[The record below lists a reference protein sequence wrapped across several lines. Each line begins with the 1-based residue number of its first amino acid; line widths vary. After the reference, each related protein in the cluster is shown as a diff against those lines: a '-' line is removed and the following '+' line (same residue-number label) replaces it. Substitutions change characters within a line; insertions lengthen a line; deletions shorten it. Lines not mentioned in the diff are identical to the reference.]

1 MFWWHMRTIMKHKFF
16 PLYSS
21 SFNSPSPSLHPVA
34 LKTIP
39 VFSIIFQLQ
48 HYLFCH
54 PECLLSFH
62 FCLFSMTS
70 LPYDAELY
78 PKLRGAELN
87 FRQRPEYLIL
97 NSDPNLQFPVF
108 GLFDTAFQLW
118 HSHAYF
124 ILTFPSVWEC
134 CCLGQRTG
142 IPESGTHIL
151 LNYSLHGLYD

>member
-1 MFWWHMRTIMKHKFF
+1 MKHKFF

-21 SFNSPSPSLHPVA
+21 PLSSPSPSLHPVA

-39 VFSIIFQLQ
+39 VFSSIFQLQ
-48 HYLFCH
+48 HYPSC
-54 PECLLSFH
+54 PAGCLLPFH
-62 FCLFSMTS
+62 FCLFSVTS

-78 PKLRGAELN
+78 PKLRGVGLN
-87 FRQRPEYLIL
+87 FRQRPEWLIL
-97 NSDPNLQFPVF
+97 NLDPNLQFPVSLAF
-108 GLFDTAFQLW
+108 FDTAFQLW

-124 ILTFPSVWEC
+124 IHAFPSVWEC